1 MDIILNT
8 LFNNPKLPVPGFA
21 DDFNRAAS
29 STSMGNTS
37 RDGKPWRAV
46 KWGSNDPVWGIT
58 SNGTAQLVT
67 ASSNHQAV
75 VVDSESSDGALEAT
89 IVTVSPTNWGGLAAR
104 VIDSRNLVVLRE
116 TGRGSSAIALY
127 EFVDG
132 TQKLL
137 GQGGQVAAGDRLR
150 IEFVGST
157 VEAYQNG
164 EKIISATTSVI
175 DGQAHG
181 LYAYNPSQ
189 GNPASEWDEIKFT
202 PA

>member
-8 LFNNPKLPVPGFA
+8 HFNNPKLPAPGFA

-29 STSMGNTS
+29 STSLGTTS
-37 RDGKPWRAV
+37 RDGKPWRPV
-46 KWGSNDPVWGIT
+46 KWGSNDPVWGVT
-58 SNGTAQLVT
+58 DNGTAQLVT

-75 VVDSESSDGALEAT
+75 VVDSESSDGVLEAT

-104 VIDSRNLVVLRE
+104 VIDSRNLVMLRE

-127 EFVDG
+127 EFADG
-132 TQKLL
+132 TQTLL
-137 GQGGQVAAGDRLR
+137 GQGGQVAAGDKLK

-157 VEAYQNG
+157 VEVYQNG
-164 EKIISATTSVI
+164 EKVITGTTSVL
-175 DGQAHG
+175 DGKAHG
-181 LYAYNPSQ
+181 LYAYNPSP
-189 GNPASEWDEIKFT
+189 GNPASEWDEIRFT